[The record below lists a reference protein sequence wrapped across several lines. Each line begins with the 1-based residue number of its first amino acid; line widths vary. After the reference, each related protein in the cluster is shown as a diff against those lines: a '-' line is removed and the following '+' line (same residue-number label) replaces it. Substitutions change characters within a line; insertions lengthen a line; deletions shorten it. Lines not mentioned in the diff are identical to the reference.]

1 MINWLVKKIADPLAD
16 ESINA
21 LMTNDYAQNPLVLL
35 TAAQKLGLAAL
46 VEAGMRAQ
54 TGKEIGRPLG
64 SPVVLSPWSQ
74 ILFSPRQLFQLPTP
88 STSQISTTAVVGPD
102 AKKPL
107 TLEIPVMI
115 TAMSYGGSLS
125 LQMKMALAKGAA
137 MAGTSTNTGE
147 SAVTDE
153 ERNAAKYLVGQYNRG
168 GWLTSA
174 EQLRRVDAI
183 EVQLGQGAW
192 GGAVEST
199 KQAATMEEHLREAW
213 HLKEDQD
220 ATVRARMPGVHA
232 PSDIVDLVKNL
243 KRTYEVPVGIKIAG
257 SDYIEYELEVA
268 ALAGVDFLTIDGSEG
283 GTAIAPVTLEDDVG
297 LPTLHS
303 LVRTVDWLIANGL
316 KDRCSVIATGGLST
330 PGHFLKALALG
341 ATAVSIGS
349 IAVMAALHDQ
359 LEKTVPQSTALQL
372 ALYNGV
378 NVDKLDIDQAALS
391 VANFLKSC
399 TVEMKLAAQAVGKCS
414 LSELSRDDLVT
425 VDRDLAEFA
434 GIRYAGSHRAKRR

>member
-1 MINWLVKKIADPLAD
+1 MINWLVRKIADPVAD

-35 TAAQKLGLAAL
+35 TAAQKLGLAAI
-46 VEAGMRAQ
+46 VEAGMRAE
-54 TGKEIGRPLG
+54 TGKEVGRPLG
-64 SPVVLSPWSQ
+64 SPVVLSPWNQ
-74 ILFSPRQLFQLPTP
+74 VLLNPKQLFQLPTP
-88 STSQISTTAVVGPD
+88 STSNISTTTVVGPD

-107 TLEIPVMI
+107 QIDIPIMI

-137 MAGTSTNTGE
+137 MAGTATNTGE
-147 SAVTDE
+147 STVTDE

-168 GWLTSA
+168 GWLTAA

-199 KQAATMEEHLREAW
+199 KQAATMEEHLRKAW

-220 ATVRARMPGVHA
+220 ATIRARMPGVQC
-232 PSDIVDLVKNL
+232 PNDIVELVKNL
-243 KRTYEVPVGIKIAG
+243 KKTYEVPVGIKIAG

-268 ALAGVDFLTIDGSEG
+268 SRAEVDFLTIDGSEG

-303 LVRTVDWLIANGL
+303 LVRTVDWLKANGL
-316 KDRCSVIATGGLST
+316 KDKCSVIATGGLST
-330 PGHFLKALALG
+330 PGHFLKALAFG

-378 NVDKLDIDQAALS
+378 NVKKLDIDQAALS

-399 TVEMKLAAQAVGKCS
+399 TVEMKLAAQALSKSS
-414 LSELSRDDLVT
+414 LAELNREDLVT
-425 VDRDLAEFA
+425 VDKDLSEFA
-434 GIRYAGSHRAKRR
+434 GIRYAGSPRERQH

>member
-1 MINWLVKKIADPLAD
+1 MINWLAKKIADPLAD

-74 ILFSPRQLFQLPTP
+74 VLLSPKQLFQLPTP
-88 STSQISTTAVVGPD
+88 STSQISTTTVVGPD
-102 AKKPL
+102 AKNPL

-153 ERNAAKYLVGQYNRG
+153 ERDAAKYLVGQYNRG

-199 KQAATMEEHLREAW
+199 KQAATMEKHLRKAW

-220 ATVRARMPGVHA
+220 ATIRARMPGVQT
-232 PSDIVDLVKNL
+232 SGDIIDLVKRL
-243 KRTYEVPVGIKIAG
+243 KKTYEVPVGIKIAG
-257 SDYIEYELEVA
+257 TDYIEYELEVA
-268 ALAGVDFLTIDGSEG
+268 ALAGVDFLTVDGSEG

-303 LVRTVDWLIANGL
+303 LVRTVDWLDTNGL
-316 KDRCSVIATGGLST
+316 KDKCSVIATGGLST

-341 ATAVSIGS
+341 ATAVAIGS
-349 IAVMAALHDQ
+349 IAVMSALHDQ
-359 LEKTVPQSTALQL
+359 LDKTVPQSTALQL
-372 ALYNGV
+372 ALYNGI
-378 NVDKLDIDQAALS
+378 NADKLDIDQAALS

-399 TVEMKLAAQAVGKCS
+399 AVEMKLAAQAVGRSS
-414 LSELSRDDLVT
+414 LAELSRDDLVT
-425 VDRDLAEFA
+425 VDKDLAEFA
-434 GIRYAGSHRAKRR
+434 GIRYAGSHRPKRH

>member
-1 MINWLVKKIADPLAD
+1 MINWLARKIADPLAD
-16 ESINA
+16 DSINA
-21 LMTNDYAQNPLVLL
+21 LMTKDYAQNPLVLL
-35 TAAQKLGLAAL
+35 TAAQKLSLAAI

-74 ILFSPRQLFQLPTP
+74 ILLSPKQLFELPTP
-88 STSQISTTAVVGPD
+88 SISKISASTVVGPN

-107 TLEIPVMI
+107 TLDTPIMI

-125 LQMKMALAKGAA
+125 LRMKIALAKGAA

-147 SAVTDE
+147 STVTDE
-153 ERNAAKYLVGQYNRG
+153 ERNAAKYLFGQYNRG
-168 GWLTSA
+168 GWLTEA
-174 EQLRRVDAI
+174 EKLRRLDAI

-199 KQAATMEEHLREAW
+199 KQAATMEEHLRKAW
-213 HLKEDQD
+213 HLNEDQD
-220 ATVRARMPGVHA
+220 ATIHARMPGVQT
-232 PSDIVDLVKNL
+232 SGDIIDLIKNL

-268 ALAGVDFLTIDGSEG
+268 ALAGVDFLTVDGSEG

-297 LPTLHS
+297 LPTLYS
-303 LVRTVDWLIANGL
+303 IVRAVDWLEENGL
-316 KDRCSVIATGGLST
+316 RDKCSVIATGGLST

-359 LEKTVPQSTALQL
+359 LEKTVPQSTAMQL
-372 ALYNGV
+372 ALYNGI
-378 NVDKLDIDQAALS
+378 NVEKLDIDQAALS

-399 TVEMKLAAQAVGKCS
+399 AIEMKLAAQALGKNS
-414 LSELSRDDLVT
+414 LAEIDRRDLVS
-425 VDRDLAEFA
+425 VDKELAKFA
-434 GIRYAGSHRAKRR
+434 GIRYAGSHRSKRQ